1 MEININFDIAALI
14 LLFLL
19 CISCIFRKMT
29 TGIPN
34 RIFLVIILNAI
45 ASTSFDIFSVML
57 GNAQSDNLLLLYIS
71 NAGYLITH
79 FLCAPLY
86 LLFVISL
93 TDTWHKLRSNLFLQV
108 LFFLPLFAVMAAL
121 IANTGNHL
129 VFSVENG
136 YSRGPLFSLLYA
148 ATVLYVIYAI
158 AYIIKYRSLFN
169 LGKILSISAIMPIQ
183 IISMLI
189 QMLIPSALI
198 EMFGGAV
205 SLLIVSMGIQRP
217 EDFIDSFTR
226 LMKHN
231 AYAQDM
237 KRNFYNNRH
246 TRIIMLNIGNYSA
259 LQAIVGY
266 DSSAQVLAQIAG
278 KIRKINK
285 KLHGGADLYY
295 LDHGRFRM
303 VFYDKSAHRAE
314 EVAAYLNQE
323 LKKKSNVNGLDISLM
338 PYIVLAR
345 CPEEIPDFPSLM
357 SFGADFHET
366 NPYTGQVMQADE
378 VYDRNQLDI
387 KRNIDAII
395 NRALE
400 DKSFQ
405 VYYQPIYSTSRKKFA
420 SAEALIRLFDPQ
432 YGFISPETL
441 ITAAEKNGTIHQIGA
456 FVFEE
461 VCRFIAS
468 DDFQKLELEYI
479 EVNLSVMQ
487 FMNGALPDTLLSI
500 IDQYGIA
507 PDKINLEITETV
519 TAYTQKVMTENLKRL
534 TQAGL
539 SFSLDDYGTGYS
551 NTKRIIQLPLK
562 IVKLDK
568 SFIAEQ
574 DNSKMWIFLE
584 HTIKM
589 LKDMD
594 LEIVIEGVE
603 TQEMLDAFSNLG
615 CDFIQGYFFSK
626 PVPRNDFV
634 AFISDFNAMAHS
646 C

>member
-19 CISCIFRKMT
+19 YISCIFRKMT

-34 RIFLVIILNAI
+34 RIFLIIILNAI
-45 ASTSFDIFSVML
+45 ASTAFDIFSVML
-57 GNAQSDNLLLLYIS
+57 GNAGSDNLFLLYIS

-86 LLFVISL
+86 FLFVISL
-93 TDTWHKLRSNLFLQV
+93 TDTWHKLRRNRFLQL
-108 LFFLPLFAVMAAL
+108 LFFLPFFTVMTAL

-136 YSRGPLFSLLYA
+136 YSRGPLFILLYA
-148 ATVLYVIYAI
+148 ATILYVIYDI
-158 AYIIKYRSLFN
+158 AYIIKYRRLFN
-169 LGKILSISAIMPIQ
+169 VRKILTISAVIPIQ

-323 LKKKSNVNGLDISLM
+323 LKKKSSVNGLDISLM

-405 VYYQPIYSTSRKKFA
+405 VYYQPIYSTSQKKFA

-634 AFISDFNAMAHS
+634 AFISDFNATAHS